1 MPERNV
7 SQATRVSLFEVVFP
21 SQVNHLGTLFGGI
34 ALQWMDRAAWI
45 CATRFTRKTM
55 VTIASDEIVFKQ
67 PVRQGAMVELIASVA
82 QVGKTSVRI
91 EVELYCEEPLSGERM
106 LATHGQFTMVAVD
119 KEGQKVAVGS

>member
-1 MPERNV
+1 M
-7 SQATRVSLFEVVFP
+7 ATSDLGESTRISLFEVVFP

-82 QVGKTSVRI
+82 EVGRTSVRI

-106 LATHGQFTMVAVD
+106 LATHGHFTMVAVD
-119 KEGQKVAVGS
+119 KEGRKVAVRS